1 MIFTAIMI
9 TEADGFL
16 QTISTAAIT
25 ADKQLTHS
33 AEQEIK
39 TETATEKT
47 DMMIKTEEATT
58 SETGIPLWAML
69 LFQKRKS
76 VKRTS

>member
-16 QTISTAAIT
+16 H
-25 ADKQLTHS
+25 KQLTHS

-47 DMMIKTEEATT
+47 DMIIKTEEATT